1 MELSPQLESTE
12 HRRDVRYRRLPQ
24 LRLRSPEQAVEF
36 VNDVGFCFLFP
47 QKGVEMP
54 SLWEAICGVS
64 RPVPI
69 HHDDRALGY
78 AWHWKDELPCHGLV
92 YYGKL
97 LRKKPTFVSLDLLP
111 YFYALSDNYGELDDY
126 LEEYEDGTL
135 SEEARRVYKALLTRG
150 ALPTSH
156 LRVEAG
162 LAGKSNASRF
172 NRAVVELQVGLK
184 IVKTGISDQS
194 SWRYCY
200 VYDLLLRRWPD
211 LPERARKITRREARR
226 VLVARYL
233 DNAIEVDQTRI
244 YRLFHGLGGTRD
256 EWRVASPSTGRSSR
270 SRRGSGQVGSGEA

>member
-1 MELSPQLESTE
+1 M
-12 HRRDVRYRRLPQ
+12 RYRRLPQ
-24 LRLRSPEQAVEF
+24 LRLRNPEQAVEF

-78 AWHWKDELPCHGLV
+78 AWHWKDELPSRGLV

-97 LRKKPTFVSLDLLP
+97 LRKKPTLVSLDLLP
-111 YFYALSDNYGELDDY
+111 YFYALSDNYGEQDDY
-126 LEEYEDGTL
+126 VAEYEDGTL
-135 SEEARRVYKALLTRG
+135 SEEARRVYEALLTRG

-156 LRVEAG
+156 LRREAG

-172 NRAVVELQVGLK
+172 NRALVELQVGLK

-200 VYDLLLRRWPD
+200 VYDLLLRRWPE
-211 LPERARKITRREARR
+211 LPETARNITRREARR
-226 VLVARYL
+226 ILVARYL
-233 DNAIEVDQTRI
+233 DNVIEVDRTI
-244 YRLFHGLGGTRD
+244 IHRLFHGLGGTRD
-256 EWRVASPSTGRSSR
+256 EWRVAS
-270 SRRGSGQVGSGEA
+270 GEARV